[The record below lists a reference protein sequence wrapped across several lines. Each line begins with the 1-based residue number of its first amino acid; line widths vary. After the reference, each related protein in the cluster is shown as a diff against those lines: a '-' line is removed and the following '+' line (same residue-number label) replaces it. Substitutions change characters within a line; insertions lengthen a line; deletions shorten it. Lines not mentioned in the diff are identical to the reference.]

1 MKKLAELSES
11 EPRKRGPGRPIP
23 KGTTLNPGGQSKEKR
38 DLLEALKGEGETV
51 HAALMDLVRHGNAQA
66 IIYAHTQLAGKPKD
80 RVEISG
86 PNGKTLKVGI
96 YDLTRLSDDKVR
108 QLEETLGEAAVD
120 DSPKP

>member
-1 MKKLAELSES
+1 MSELKAPETKKRRA
-11 EPRKRGPGRPIP
+11 PQTAFK
-23 KGTTLNPGGQSKEKR
+23 KGTSGNPGGQSKEKR
-38 DLLEALKGEGETV
+38 DLLEALRGEGETV
-51 HAALMDLVRHGNAQA
+51 HKALMDLVRDGNATA

-120 DSPKP
+120 EPSES